1 MDRYLKFLWNRN
13 IVYRQDPIND
23 IPDVDTDQ
31 YMFYK
36 NGTYECYDL
45 FRSKAKINTFRSL
58 KWHLLVIWYLNPDLE
73 VDKFI
78 EIAKFIANKDHG
90 FTTFNIS
97 KTNLNRVI
105 DDIMTCNL
113 DDPPKNRIRKVIFKV
128 NSGLTKSE
136 KLSIVGQLIG
146 KLNSVDKP
154 EVYECML
161 ELNHSN
167 KKITIAKIAKML
179 NVSNR
184 TIHRRMCNELKQE
197 KQTLNEQL

>member
-78 EIAKFIANKDHG
+78 EIAKFIAKKDHG

-105 DDIMTCNL
+105 DNIMICNL

-146 KLNSVDKP
+146 KLNSVGKP

-197 KQTLNEQL
+197 KQILNEQL

>member
-78 EIAKFIANKDHG
+78 EIAKFIAKKDHG

-113 DDPPKNRIRKVIFKV
+113 DDPPKNRIRKVIFKI

-146 KLNSVDKP
+146 KLNSVGKP
-154 EVYECML
+154 EVYEWML

-197 KQTLNEQL
+197 KQILNEQL